1 MTYHIEKQNQ
11 DGKWVTE
18 ESAGTQ
24 LPSWGFAYHMLEFYD
39 DGHTTRWAIVPNEE
53 Q

>member
-1 MTYHIEKQNQ
+1 MTYHIERQNQ
-11 DGKWVTE
+11 DGKWETV

-24 LPSWGFAYHMLEFYD
+24 LPSWGFAYRMLEFYED
-39 DGHTTRWAIVPNEE
+39 CSNRYAIVPNEE

>member
-1 MTYHIEKQNQ
+1 MTFHIEKQNQ
-11 DGKWVTE
+11 DGTWATV

-39 DGHTTRWAIVPNEE
+39 DGKTRYAIVPNEE